1 MSHDAFQTISLSIA
15 LGVFS
20 YIISRAYKIP
30 AIVFY
35 LICGFVFGPAGL
47 NLIRTEAAIGGG
59 IAPMVEIAVAIILFE
74 GGLSLS
80 IQGFRMEK
88 KAIRRLLFITIPI
101 TGGAAA
107 FLCHYLTGI
116 PWLFA
121 AFFGALIVVTGP
133 TVIGSILKS
142 VALNQRLETLLNWES
157 LWGDVIGVMVS
168 ALALE
173 LILVSKGGVI
183 TAGVFS
189 HLLLG
194 TFAGSLVG
202 LAGGM
207 LLKHIVAWLEKLK
220 DPTLSGIASFGGA
233 VALFFLSGELV
244 ESSGPLAVVVAGMY
258 LSLKCGDAVVGIR
271 HFKDQ
276 IASLFIST
284 MFVMLSAFVN
294 PLELLHLWPTM
305 LAVAIILGAVV
316 RPLAVHL
323 AMAGSDVTLRE
334 RWYMGIIG
342 PRGIV
347 AVATASYAAFELPGF
362 PYEMKVILNQTMAI
376 IFFSGV
382 VATVLCRPLASLLKV
397 RVPQAQTGI
406 LLVGSNPMSREFAR
420 LLSLHVPVAF
430 LETRR
435 DACSLATDQGF
446 QTVCADMLSAD
457 VYEEASREGY
467 DRLVALTRNNALNEL
482 VALRAASHM
491 APGRVYRGV
500 ARRAEETLL
509 TGKDNVAHV
518 AFSDGF
524 FIIEA
529 VRRMEKGQAFLTE
542 KEVEELRDG
551 DIPLA
556 RVNGEGKGVLIMRPG
571 LEPSGRLICYCR
583 KEKTAVRARR
593 NATDTPV

>member
-1 MSHDAFQTISLSIA
+1 MSHDALQTISLSIA

-35 LICGFVFGPAGL
+35 LVCGFVFGPAGF
-47 NLIRTEAAIGGG
+47 NLIRTEEAIGGG

-107 FLCHYLTGI
+107 LLSHYLTGM

-121 AFFGALIVVTGP
+121 GFFGALIVVTGP

-142 VALNQRLETLLNWES
+142 VALNQRLEILLNWES

-183 TAGVFS
+183 TAGVFA

-194 TFAGSLVG
+194 TFVGSLVG
-202 LAGGM
+202 LAGGV

-220 DPTLSGIASFGGA
+220 DPALSGIASFGGA
-233 VALFFLSGELV
+233 VALFYISGRIV

-271 HFKDQ
+271 HFKEQ

-284 MFVMLSAFVN
+284 LFVLLSAFVN
-294 PLELLHLWPTM
+294 PMELIHLWPTM
-305 LAVAIILGAVV
+305 LAVAFILGAVV

-334 RWYMGIIG
+334 RWYMGVIG

-347 AVATASYAAFELPGF
+347 AVATASYAAFLLPGF

-397 RVPQAQTGI
+397 RVPHAQTGI

-420 LLSLHVPVAF
+420 LLSRHVPVAF

-509 TGKDNVAHV
+509 TGNDNVAHV

-524 FIIEA
+524 FITEA
-529 VRRMEKGQAFLTE
+529 VRRMEKGHAWLTE
-542 KEVEELRDG
+542 KEADELGDG

-556 RVNGEGKGVLIMRPG
+556 RLNGEGKGVLIMRPG
-571 LEPSGRLICYCR
+571 IDPSGTLICYSR
-583 KEKTAVRARR
+583 KEKTAAKVGA
-593 NATDTPV
+593 P

>member
-1 MSHDAFQTISLSIA
+1 MTHDALQTISLSIA

-20 YIISRAYKIP
+20 YIISRAYKVP

-35 LICGFVFGPAGL
+35 LVSGLLFGPAGF

-80 IQGFRMEK
+80 IQSFRMEK

-101 TGGAAA
+101 TGIAAA
-107 FLCHYLTGI
+107 LLSHYLTGM

-121 AFFGALIVVTGP
+121 IFFGALIVVTGP

-142 VALNQRLETLLNWES
+142 VALTQRLEILLNWES

-183 TAGVFS
+183 TAGVFA
-189 HLLLG
+189 HLVLG
-194 TFAGSLVG
+194 ACVGCLVG
-202 LAGGM
+202 LAGGYF
-207 LLKHIVAWLEKLK
+207 LKRVVHWLEKFK
-220 DPTLSGIASFGGA
+220 DPALSGIASFGGA
-233 VALFFLSGELV
+233 VALFYISGQIV

-271 HFKDQ
+271 HFKEQ

-284 MFVMLSAFVN
+284 LFVLLSAFVN
-294 PLELLHLWPTM
+294 PMELIHLWPTM
-305 LAVAIILGAVV
+305 LAVAFILGAVV
-316 RPLAVHL
+316 RPIAVHL
-323 AMAGSDVTLRE
+323 ALVGSEVTLRE
-334 RWYMGIIG
+334 RWYMGVIG

-347 AVATASYAAFELPGF
+347 AVATASYAAFLLPGF

-382 VATVLCRPLASLLKV
+382 ISTLFCRPLASFLGV
-397 RVPQAQTGI
+397 RVPQSQTGI
-406 LLVGSNPMSREFAR
+406 LVVGSNFMSREFAR
-420 LLSLHVPVAF
+420 LLAQHVPVAF
-430 LETRR
+430 LETRK
-435 DACSLATDQGF
+435 DACAITSAQGF
-446 QTVCADMLSAD
+446 HTVCADMLNAD

-467 DRLVALTRNNALNEL
+467 YRLVALTRNSALNEL

-491 APGRVYRGV
+491 SPGHVYRGQ
-500 ARRAEETLL
+500 ARRSEEILL
-509 TGKDNVAHV
+509 TGDDNVAHV
-518 AFSDGF
+518 AFSTGF
-524 FIIEA
+524 FITEA
-529 VRRMEKGQAFLTE
+529 VSLMEDDKAFLVEKDAVELTE
-542 KEVEELRDG
+542 R

-556 RVNGEGKGVLIMRPG
+556 GIKDEGKSVRVMHPG
-571 LEPSGRLICYCR
+571 IQPSGMLICYSMR
-583 KEKTAVRARR
+583 KIEGEGDAW
-593 NATDTPV
+593 DSE

>member
-1 MSHDAFQTISLSIA
+1 MTHDALQTISLSIV

-35 LICGFVFGPAGL
+35 LVCGFLFGPAGF
-47 NLIRTEAAIGGG
+47 NLIRTEEAIGGG

-80 IQGFRMEK
+80 IQSFRMEK

-107 FLCHYLTGI
+107 LLSHFLTGV

-121 AFFGALIVVTGP
+121 VFFGALIVVTGP

-142 VALNQRLETLLNWES
+142 VALTPRLETLLNWES

-173 LILVSKGGVI
+173 MILVSKGGVI
-183 TAGVFS
+183 TAGVFT
-189 HLLLG
+189 HLLWA
-194 TFAGSLVG
+194 TFAGGVVG
-202 LAGGM
+202 LAGGV
-207 LLKHIVAWLEKLK
+207 LLTRIVGWVEKMK
-220 DPTLSGIASFGGA
+220 DPSLSGIVSFGGA
-233 VALFFLSGELV
+233 VALFYLSGRIV
-244 ESSGPLAVVVAGMY
+244 ESSGPLAVVIAGMY
-258 LSLKCGDAVVGIR
+258 LSVKCGDAVVGIR
-271 HFKDQ
+271 HFKEQ

-284 MFVMLSAFVN
+284 LFVLLSAFVN

-305 LAVAIILGAVV
+305 LAVAFILGAVV
-316 RPLAVHL
+316 RPVAVHL
-323 AMAGSDVTLRE
+323 ALAGSEVTLRE
-334 RWYMGIIG
+334 RWYIGVIG

-347 AVATASYAAFELPGF
+347 AVATASYAAFRLPNF
-362 PYEMKVILNQTMAI
+362 PQEMAVILNQTLAI

-382 VATVLCRPLASLLKV
+382 VATLCCRPLAALLKV
-397 RVPQAQTGI
+397 KVPQAQTGI
-406 LLVGSNPMSREFAR
+406 LLVGSNAMSREFAR
-420 LLSLHVPVAF
+420 LLARHVPVAF
-430 LETRR
+430 LETRK
-435 DACSLATDQGF
+435 DACALASDQGF
-446 QTVCADMLSAD
+446 QTVCADMLSAE

-467 DRLVALTRNNALNEL
+467 ERLVALTRNNALNEL

-509 TGKDNVAHV
+509 TGNDNVAHV
-518 AFSDGF
+518 AFSDDF
-524 FIIEA
+524 FITEA
-529 VRRMEKGQAFLTE
+529 VGRMEAGQAHLTE
-542 KEVEELRDG
+542 KDAERLEAG

-556 RVNGEGKGVLIMRPG
+556 RIEDEGKSVVIMRPG
-571 LEPSGRLICYCR
+571 IEPAGALICYCR
-583 KEKTAVRARR
+583 KRKAVAE
-593 NATDTPV
+593 ALA

>member
-1 MSHDAFQTISLSIA
+1 MSHDALQTISLSIA

-35 LICGFVFGPAGL
+35 LVCGFVFGPAGF
-47 NLIRTEAAIGGG
+47 NLIRTEEAIGGG

-107 FLCHYLTGI
+107 LLSHYLTGM

-121 AFFGALIVVTGP
+121 GFFGALIVVTGP

-142 VALNQRLETLLNWES
+142 VALNQRLEILLNWES

-183 TAGVFS
+183 TAGVFA

-194 TFAGSLVG
+194 TFVGSLVG
-202 LAGGM
+202 LAGGV

-220 DPTLSGIASFGGA
+220 DPALSGIASFGGA
-233 VALFFLSGELV
+233 VALFYISGRIV

-271 HFKDQ
+271 HFKEQ

-284 MFVMLSAFVN
+284 LFVLLSAFVN
-294 PLELLHLWPTM
+294 PMELIHLWPTM
-305 LAVAIILGAVV
+305 LAVAFILGAVV

-334 RWYMGIIG
+334 RWYMGVIG

-347 AVATASYAAFELPGF
+347 AVATASYAAFLLPGF

-397 RVPQAQTGI
+397 RVPHAQTGI

-420 LLSLHVPVAF
+420 LLSRHVPVAF

-509 TGKDNVAHV
+509 TGNDNVAHV
-518 AFSDGF
+518 AFSDEF
-524 FIIEA
+524 FITEA
-529 VRRMEKGQAFLTE
+529 VRRMEKGHAWLTE
-542 KEVEELRDG
+542 KEADELGDG

-556 RVNGEGKGVLIMRPG
+556 RLNGEGKGVLIMRPG
-571 LEPSGRLICYCR
+571 IDPSGTLICYSR
-583 KEKTAVRARR
+583 KEKTAAKVGA
-593 NATDTPV
+593 P

>member
-1 MSHDAFQTISLSIA
+1 MTHDALQAISLSIA

-35 LICGFVFGPAGL
+35 LVCGLVFGPAGL
-47 NLIRTEAAIGGG
+47 NLIRTEEAIGGG

-80 IQGFRMEK
+80 VQGFRMEK
-88 KAIRRLLFITIPI
+88 KAIRRLLFITIPV

-107 FLCHYLTGI
+107 LLSHYLTGI

-121 AFFGALIVVTGP
+121 IFFGALIVVTGP

-142 VALNQRLETLLNWES
+142 VALTPRLETLLNWES

-173 LILVSKGGVI
+173 VILISKGGVI
-183 TAGVFS
+183 TAGVFA
-189 HLLLG
+189 HLILG
-194 TFAGSLVG
+194 SFAGCVVG
-202 LAGGM
+202 LAGGV
-207 LLKHIVAWLEKLK
+207 LLKHVVAWLEKLK
-220 DPTLSGIASFGGA
+220 DPTLSGIACFGGA
-233 VALFFLSGELV
+233 IALFYISGEIV

-271 HFKDQ
+271 HFKEQ

-284 MFVMLSAFVN
+284 LFVLLSAFVN
-294 PLELLHLWPTM
+294 PLEILHLWPTM
-305 LAVAIILGAVV
+305 LAVAFILGAIV
-316 RPLAVHL
+316 RPVAVHL
-323 AMAGSDVTLRE
+323 ALAGSDVTSSE
-334 RWYMGIIG
+334 RWYIGVIG

-347 AVATASYAAFELPGF
+347 AVATASYAAFLLPGS

-382 VATVLCRPLASLLKV
+382 MATLLCRPLASLLKV
-397 RVPQAQTGI
+397 RVPQSQTGI
-406 LLVGSNPMSREFAR
+406 LVVGSNFMSREFAR
-420 LLSLHVPVAF
+420 LLAQHVPVAF
-430 LETRR
+430 LETRKE
-435 DACSLATDQGF
+435 ACALTTAQGF

-457 VYEEASREGY
+457 VYEEASREGF

-491 APGRVYRGV
+491 APGRVYRGL

-509 TGKDNVAHV
+509 TGEDNVAHI
-518 AFSDGF
+518 AFSDRF
-524 FIIEA
+524 FITEA
-529 VRRMEKGQAFLTE
+529 VSQMEKGQAFLTE
-542 KEVEELRDG
+542 KEADQLNEG

-556 RVNGEGKGVLIMRPG
+556 RINDEGKSVMILREG
-571 LEPSGRLICYCR
+571 LEPSGTLICYSR
-583 KEKTAVRARR
+583 KKKRKTEVHS
-593 NATDTPV
+593 